1 MIRAELLHAGFNN
14 AFGYS
19 LTDIRG
25 ELVSSIG
32 ADDGLSQQFKAMGEL
47 LKKWEFNAAE
57 LGTTMHTFQV

>member
-1 MIRAELLHAGFNN
+1 M
-14 AFGYS
+14 
-19 LTDIRG
+19 TDIRG